1 LPEKGRKI
9 CIKYTIVF
17 NKTKDAALLW
27 LPLDED
33 FADKERFAGEQNI
46 AHIMNIAR
54 MYPLP

>member
-1 LPEKGRKI
+1 MHKVYN
-9 CIKYTIVF
+9 CIVVF